1 MPQVLT
7 TVYQGSAVSGS
18 VTRTAAEKVAH
29 NIGATHYEWSIAK
42 LVEDYVAIINGTT
55 PSDELNWDRDDLTLQ
70 NIQARSR
77 APGIWMIANRYNKQ
91 TEELKAYIT
100 KEIEI
105 AVPKAKF
112 DTEESFDQLLST
124 TYNGKKSSL
133 LVSSVI
139 KKNSISVTGLTPG
152 YLKLFTITY
161 DENGINAEYS
171 VPKAMLPP
179 INQVLLDIMLSYKS
193 NLNNDLPKEF
203 RIIDKGNERTISYVD
218 ITKMRKVIYKML
230 LLIGKNNCWNQ
241 DCNCP
246 LINWKIHQVFPKS
259 PE

>member
-1 MPQVLT
+1 MKRKHLFT
-7 TVYQGSAVSGS
+7 
-18 VTRTAAEKVAH
+18 
-29 NIGATHYEWSIAK
+29 
-42 LVEDYVAIINGTT
+42 AIIFSLLSLLVACSST
-55 PSDELNWDRDDLTLQ
+55 EQ
-70 NIQARSR
+70 
-77 APGIWMIANRYNKQ
+77 KQ

-105 AVPKAKF
+105 SVPKAKF
-112 DTEESFDQLLST
+112 DTEESFDQLLSP

-218 ITKMRKVIYKML
+218 ITKMRKVIYKIEYKSMN
-230 LLIGKNNCWNQ
+230 GKRLPNKI
-241 DCNCP
+241 
-246 LINWKIHQVFPKS
+246 INFEFNYTINFKYV
-259 PE
+259 

>member
-1 MPQVLT
+1 MKRKHLST
-7 TVYQGSAVSGS
+7 
-18 VTRTAAEKVAH
+18 
-29 NIGATHYEWSIAK
+29 
-42 LVEDYVAIINGTT
+42 AIIFSLLSLLVACSST
-55 PSDELNWDRDDLTLQ
+55 EQ
-70 NIQARSR
+70 
-77 APGIWMIANRYNKQ
+77 KQ

-105 AVPKAKF
+105 SVPKAKF

-193 NLNNDLPKEF
+193 DLKDELPNAF
-203 RIIDKGNERTISYVD
+203 IVIDKGNTRTIAYVD
-218 ITKMRKVIYKML
+218 NTKMRKVIYKIEYKSMKDKL
-230 LLIGKNNCWNQ
+230 LPTKI
-241 DCNCP
+241 
-246 LINWKIHQVFPKS
+246 INFEFNYTINFKYL
-259 PE
+259 

>member
-1 MPQVLT
+1 MKRKHLFT
-7 TVYQGSAVSGS
+7 
-18 VTRTAAEKVAH
+18 
-29 NIGATHYEWSIAK
+29 
-42 LVEDYVAIINGTT
+42 AIIFSLLSLLVACSST
-55 PSDELNWDRDDLTLQ
+55 EQ
-70 NIQARSR
+70 
-77 APGIWMIANRYNKQ
+77 KQ

-124 TYNGKKSSL
+124 TYNGKNSSL

-193 NLNNDLPKEF
+193 KLNNDLPKEF

-218 ITKMRKVIYKML
+218 ITKMRKVIYKIEYKSMN
-230 LLIGKNNCWNQ
+230 GKRLPNKI
-241 DCNCP
+241 
-246 LINWKIHQVFPKS
+246 INFEFNYTINFKYV
-259 PE
+259 

>member
-1 MPQVLT
+1 MNRNHLF
-7 TVYQGSAVSGS
+7 S
-18 VTRTAAEKVAH
+18 
-29 NIGATHYEWSIAK
+29 
-42 LVEDYVAIINGTT
+42 AIIF
-55 PSDELNWDRDDLTLQ
+55 SLLSLLV
-70 NIQARSR
+70 ACSS
-77 APGIWMIANRYNKQ
+77 
-91 TEELKAYIT
+91 TEQKKTDELKAYIT

-152 YLKLFTITY
+152 YLKLFTLTY
-161 DENGINAEYS
+161 DESGINAEYS

-179 INQVLLDIMLSYKS
+179 INQVLLDIMLSYKN
-193 NLNNDLPKEF
+193 NLNHDLPKEF

-218 ITKMRKVIYKML
+218 ITKMRKVIYKIEYKSMN
-230 LLIGKNNCWNQ
+230 GKRLPNKI
-241 DCNCP
+241 
-246 LINWKIHQVFPKS
+246 INFEFNYTINFKYV
-259 PE
+259 

>member
-1 MPQVLT
+1 MNRNHLF
-7 TVYQGSAVSGS
+7 S
-18 VTRTAAEKVAH
+18 
-29 NIGATHYEWSIAK
+29 
-42 LVEDYVAIINGTT
+42 AIIF
-55 PSDELNWDRDDLTLQ
+55 SLLSLLV
-70 NIQARSR
+70 ACSS
-77 APGIWMIANRYNKQ
+77 
-91 TEELKAYIT
+91 TEQKKTDELKAYIT

-105 AVPKAKF
+105 SVPKAKF

-193 NLNNDLPKEF
+193 DLKDELPNAF
-203 RIIDKGNERTISYVD
+203 IVIDKGNTRTIAYVD
-218 ITKMRKVIYKML
+218 NTKMRKVIYKIEYKSMKDKQL
-230 LLIGKNNCWNQ
+230 PTKI
-241 DCNCP
+241 
-246 LINWKIHQVFPKS
+246 INFEFNYTINFKYL
-259 PE
+259 

>member
-1 MPQVLT
+1 MKRKHLFT
-7 TVYQGSAVSGS
+7 
-18 VTRTAAEKVAH
+18 
-29 NIGATHYEWSIAK
+29 
-42 LVEDYVAIINGTT
+42 AIIFSLLVACSST
-55 PSDELNWDRDDLTLQ
+55 EQ
-70 NIQARSR
+70 
-77 APGIWMIANRYNKQ
+77 KQ

-218 ITKMRKVIYKML
+218 ITKMRKVIYKIEYKSMN
-230 LLIGKNNCWNQ
+230 GKRLPNKI
-241 DCNCP
+241 
-246 LINWKIHQVFPKS
+246 INFEFNYTINFKYV
-259 PE
+259 

>member
-1 MPQVLT
+1 MKRKSLFT
-7 TVYQGSAVSGS
+7 
-18 VTRTAAEKVAH
+18 
-29 NIGATHYEWSIAK
+29 
-42 LVEDYVAIINGTT
+42 AIIFSLLSLLCACSSTEQKK
-55 PSDELNWDRDDLTLQ
+55 SDEV
-70 NIQARSR
+70 
-77 APGIWMIANRYNKQ
+77 
-91 TEELKAYIT
+91 KAYIT

-105 AVPKAKF
+105 SVPKAHF

-152 YLKLFTITY
+152 YLKLFTLTY

-171 VPKAMLPP
+171 IPKSMLPP
-179 INQVLLDIMLSYKS
+179 VNQVLLDIMLSYKS

-218 ITKMRKVIYKML
+218 ITKMRKVIYKIEYKSMNDKRL
-230 LLIGKNNCWNQ
+230 PNKI
-241 DCNCP
+241 
-246 LINWKIHQVFPKS
+246 INFEFNYTINFKYL
-259 PE
+259 

>member
-1 MPQVLT
+1 MKRKHLFT
-7 TVYQGSAVSGS
+7 
-18 VTRTAAEKVAH
+18 
-29 NIGATHYEWSIAK
+29 
-42 LVEDYVAIINGTT
+42 AIIFSLLSLLVACSST
-55 PSDELNWDRDDLTLQ
+55 EQ
-70 NIQARSR
+70 
-77 APGIWMIANRYNKQ
+77 KQ

-203 RIIDKGNERTISYVD
+203 RITDEGNERTISYVD
-218 ITKMRKVIYKML
+218 ITKMRKVIYKIEYKSMN
-230 LLIGKNNCWNQ
+230 GKRLPNKI
-241 DCNCP
+241 
-246 LINWKIHQVFPKS
+246 INFEFNYTINFKYV
-259 PE
+259 

>member
-1 MPQVLT
+1 MNRNHLF
-7 TVYQGSAVSGS
+7 S
-18 VTRTAAEKVAH
+18 
-29 NIGATHYEWSIAK
+29 
-42 LVEDYVAIINGTT
+42 AIIF
-55 PSDELNWDRDDLTLQ
+55 SLLSLLV
-70 NIQARSR
+70 ACSS
-77 APGIWMIANRYNKQ
+77 
-91 TEELKAYIT
+91 TEQKKTDELKAYIT

-218 ITKMRKVIYKML
+218 ITKMRKVIYKIEYKSMN
-230 LLIGKNNCWNQ
+230 GKRLPNKI
-241 DCNCP
+241 
-246 LINWKIHQVFPKS
+246 INFEFNYTINFKYV
-259 PE
+259 

>member
-1 MPQVLT
+1 MKRKHLFT
-7 TVYQGSAVSGS
+7 
-18 VTRTAAEKVAH
+18 
-29 NIGATHYEWSIAK
+29 
-42 LVEDYVAIINGTT
+42 AIIFSLLSLLVACSST
-55 PSDELNWDRDDLTLQ
+55 EQKL
-70 NIQARSR
+70 
-77 APGIWMIANRYNKQ
+77 

-218 ITKMRKVIYKML
+218 ITKMRKVIYKIEYKSMN
-230 LLIGKNNCWNQ
+230 GKRLPNKI
-241 DCNCP
+241 
-246 LINWKIHQVFPKS
+246 INFEFNYTINFKYV
-259 PE
+259 

>member
-1 MPQVLT
+1 MKRKSLFT
-7 TVYQGSAVSGS
+7 
-18 VTRTAAEKVAH
+18 
-29 NIGATHYEWSIAK
+29 
-42 LVEDYVAIINGTT
+42 AIIFSLLSLLCACSSTEQKKT
-55 PSDELNWDRDDLTLQ
+55 DEV
-70 NIQARSR
+70 
-77 APGIWMIANRYNKQ
+77 
-91 TEELKAYIT
+91 KAYIT

-105 AVPKAKF
+105 SVPKAQF
-112 DTEESFDQLLST
+112 DTEQSFDQLLST

-152 YLKLFTITY
+152 YLKLFTLTY

-179 INQVLLDIMLSYKS
+179 VNQVLLDIMLSYKN

-218 ITKMRKVIYKML
+218 ITKMRKVIYKIEYKSMNDKRL
-230 LLIGKNNCWNQ
+230 PNKI
-241 DCNCP
+241 
-246 LINWKIHQVFPKS
+246 INFEFNYTINFKYL
-259 PE
+259 

>member
-1 MPQVLT
+1 MNRNHLF
-7 TVYQGSAVSGS
+7 S
-18 VTRTAAEKVAH
+18 
-29 NIGATHYEWSIAK
+29 
-42 LVEDYVAIINGTT
+42 AIIF
-55 PSDELNWDRDDLTLQ
+55 SLLSLLV
-70 NIQARSR
+70 ACSS
-77 APGIWMIANRYNKQ
+77 
-91 TEELKAYIT
+91 TEQKKTDELKAYIT

-105 AVPKAKF
+105 SVPKAKF

-152 YLKLFTITY
+152 YLKLFTLTY

-179 INQVLLDIMLSYKS
+179 INQVLLDIMLSYKN
-193 NLNNDLPKEF
+193 NLNHDLPKEF

-218 ITKMRKVIYKML
+218 ITKMRKVIYKIEDKSMN
-230 LLIGKNNCWNQ
+230 GKRLPNKI
-241 DCNCP
+241 
-246 LINWKIHQVFPKS
+246 INFEFNYTINFKYV
-259 PE
+259 

>member
-1 MPQVLT
+1 MNRNHLF
-7 TVYQGSAVSGS
+7 S
-18 VTRTAAEKVAH
+18 
-29 NIGATHYEWSIAK
+29 
-42 LVEDYVAIINGTT
+42 AIIF
-55 PSDELNWDRDDLTLQ
+55 SLLSLLV
-70 NIQARSR
+70 ACSS
-77 APGIWMIANRYNKQ
+77 
-91 TEELKAYIT
+91 TEQKKTDELKAYIT

-105 AVPKAKF
+105 SVPKAKF

-152 YLKLFTITY
+152 YLKLFTLTY

-179 INQVLLDIMLSYKS
+179 INQVLLDIMLSYKN
-193 NLNNDLPKEF
+193 NLNHDLPKEF

-218 ITKMRKVIYKML
+218 ITKMRKVIYKIEYKSMN
-230 LLIGKNNCWNQ
+230 GKRLPNKI
-241 DCNCP
+241 
-246 LINWKIHQVFPKS
+246 INSEFNYTINFKYV
-259 PE
+259 